1 MPYPKGIKEPAV
13 RDAWLRVRQER
24 VRRFDAL
31 VAGGLPRYQ
40 AARALGS
47 DVSSLD
53 AMRRSVEQLEEGGHA
68 GREGNSYIDLGLAL
82 LAHVR
87 KPGETLTAHDIAAW
101 CGCSRAAIQAI
112 ESRALRKV
120 RRRLVEAVADR
131 ELAEELRRAFA
142 GERYC

>member
-1 MPYPKGIKEPAV
+1 MPYPKGIKDPAV

-31 VAGGLPRYQ
+31 VDGGLPRYQ

>member
-1 MPYPKGIKEPAV
+1 MPYPKGIKDPAV
-13 RDAWLRVRQER
+13 RDAWLRVRRER

-31 VAGGLPRYQ
+31 VAGGMARYQ
-40 AARALGS
+40 AARTLGL

-53 AMRRSVEQLEEGGHA
+53 AMRRSVEQLEEGGHI